1 MSCSKTLLL
10 YFDQFC
16 RGVSS
21 DELEALGELVY
32 FNSSYGH
39 SYKFEFQCYYIP
51 KWSVKTLNFSRKWTF
66 IGYGAV
72 GALIFSLYIIYDTQL
87 MMGGKHLK
95 IGHFHQLHACLN
107 WEKKE
112 RTLWFIDLKLFSYL
126 ESFDATG
133 TTVTISFP
141 CRQTQVLPGPWGVR
155 VRCPQHLLGRH
166 QPLPLHPH
174 DRRWIQ
180 RRIV

>member
-1 MSCSKTLLL
+1 MKSI
-10 YFDQFC
+10 
-16 RGVSS
+16 
-21 DELEALGELVY
+21 LVY
-32 FNSSYGH
+32 FNSFYGH
-39 SYKFEFQCYYIP
+39 GAYKLEFQCYYNP
-51 KWSVKTLNFSRKWTF
+51 KWSVKTLILSRKWTF

-95 IGHFHQLHACLN
+95 ISTNFMI
-107 WEKKE
+107 EKKGK
-112 RTLWFIDLKLFSYL
+112 DLIRATNALIWNCFQ
-126 ESFDATG
+126 SFDATG
-133 TTVTISFP
+133 TTVTSFP
-141 CRQTQVLPGPWGVR
+141 YRQTQVRPGPWGVR

-180 RRIV
+180 RRIVKPQVNQHQTENP